1 MTINNINNTTEAE
14 VLPSIAK
21 KIKKPKGDFSA
32 FLQNLGKTD
41 KPKKDSAQNTSILNK
56 NIAKKPESKINS
68 PLVSNLLNNDSKK
81 INKPSIQTVQSTQN
95 NGTQN
100 VKLQNTKFEGQ
111 NEPQK
116 NQNQIEKNKSNND
129 IQNIPQNK
137 TKADILNALLQNKP
151 SDNTKPTNPIKSD
164 IKKVALSENEAL
176 PNNPNNNLNSLE
188 NNAIG
193 EDSPSLSK
201 SIPNTTN
208 ISNVPNTTPEQNNVK
223 NTEIESK
230 IPAQDSPKI
239 ADSNILNPINNLN
252 NLNAPIPANNKDEPL
267 DSATSPKNVG
277 QFSILNDEDIKLP
290 IKDTLKYGAFK
301 AFDALSLLKPSDG
314 KKLSDLIKKAD
325 ELALNLTKMSLQTK
339 KESTPLNNKI
349 SENLDLKNNNLKNQ
363 IDNSKT
369 PQTQENTTNPIKE
382 NMAKN
387 TLSPESTNKE
397 IAETKPQN
405 ENKTDTTKNESKNN
419 NQVANKDILKDTLNG
434 DSKDSKQDSP
444 QKQAHNNQTKPE
456 STKEALNNPQNM
468 PDTKMQEDLKPV
480 SFKQNEK
487 KEIKNSDEIKQNS
500 TEKTT
505 DSTNAN
511 NIKNEQLQKTFD
523 IKETMRSF
531 VTQLRQ
537 EIVNY
542 KPPLSK
548 ITLELNPANLGSVEV
563 SITHQGKNIQV
574 QLNANQNTINLF
586 IQNQSDLRAALSQ
599 IGYENIT
606 MSFSNGSQMG
616 FSDNKGNWNYQNIAK
631 DVNVNND
638 DSSEFDIANMDI
650 TIINNYA

>member
-1 MTINNINNTTEAE
+1 MTINNINNTNEAE

-21 KIKKPKGDFSA
+21 KMKKPKGDFST

-41 KPKKDSAQNTSILNK
+41 KTKKDSAQNTSILNK
-56 NIAKKPESKINS
+56 NIVNKPESKINS

-81 INKPSIQTVQSTQN
+81 TNKSSMQN
-95 NGTQN
+95 NGTQD
-100 VKLQNTKFEGQ
+100 VKLHNAKFEGQ
-111 NEPQK
+111 NESQK

-137 TKADILNALLQNKP
+137 TKADILNTLLQNKP

-164 IKKVALSENEAL
+164 IKKVAFSENEAL

-188 NNAIG
+188 NSALG

-201 SIPNTTN
+201 NIPNTTN
-208 ISNVPNTTPEQNNVK
+208 VPNETPAQNNVK
-223 NTEIESK
+223 NTEIESN
-230 IPAQDSPKI
+230 ISVQNSPKI
-239 ADSNILNPINNLN
+239 ADSNILNPTN
-252 NLNAPIPANNKDEPL
+252 NLNAPIPINNEDEPL
-267 DSATSPKNVG
+267 DSTTSPKNVG

-369 PQTQENTTNPIKE
+369 SQAQENTTNQIKE
-382 NMAKN
+382 NAAKN
-387 TLSPESTNKE
+387 TLFPESANKD

-405 ENKTDTTKNESKNN
+405 ENKTDATKNESKNN
-419 NQVANKDILKDTLNG
+419 NQIANKDILKDTLNG

-444 QKQAHNNQTKPE
+444 QKQAQNNQTKPE

-523 IKETMRSF
+523 IKETMRGF

-631 DVNVNND
+631 NINANNSD
-638 DSSEFDIANMDI
+638 DSSEFDVANMDI

>member
-1 MTINNINNTTEAE
+1 MTINNINNTNEAE

-21 KIKKPKGDFSA
+21 KMKKPKGDFSK

-41 KPKKDSAQNTSILNK
+41 KPKKDSVQNTSILNK
-56 NIAKKPESKINS
+56 NIVKKPESKINS

-81 INKPSIQTVQSTQN
+81 TNKPSMQN
-95 NGTQN
+95 NDIQD
-100 VKLQNTKFEGQ
+100 VKLHNAKFEGQ
-111 NEPQK
+111 NKPQK
-116 NQNQIEKNKSNND
+116 NQNQIEKNKLNND
-129 IQNIPQNK
+129 IQNIQQNK

-151 SDNTKPTNPIKSD
+151 SDNTKPTNPIKND
-164 IKKVALSENEAL
+164 IKKVALSEDEAL

-188 NNAIG
+188 NNALV
-193 EDSPSLSK
+193 EDSPNLSK
-201 SIPNTTN
+201 NIPNTTN
-208 ISNVPNTTPEQNNVK
+208 ISNVPNTTPAQNNVK
-223 NTEIESK
+223 NTEIESN
-230 IPAQDSPKI
+230 IPIQNSPKI
-239 ADSNILNPINNLN
+239 VDSNILNPINNLN
-252 NLNAPIPANNKDEPL
+252 APIPINNEDEPL

-325 ELALNLTKMSLQTK
+325 ELALNLTKINLQTK
-339 KESTPLNNKI
+339 KESTSLNNKI

-363 IDNSKT
+363 IDNSKIS
-369 PQTQENTTNPIKE
+369 QAQENTTNQIKE
-382 NMAKN
+382 NAAKN
-387 TLSPESTNKE
+387 TPSPESINKE

-419 NQVANKDILKDTLNG
+419 NQVANKDVLKDTLNG

-444 QKQAHNNQTKPE
+444 QKQAQNNQTKPE
-456 STKEALNNPQNM
+456 STKETLNNPQNM

-487 KEIKNSDEIKQNS
+487 KEIKNSDEIKQNN

-523 IKETMRSF
+523 IKETIRGF
-531 VTQLRQ
+531 VSQLRQ

-548 ITLELNPANLGSVEV
+548 ITLELNPANLGSLEV

-631 DVNVNND
+631 NINANTSD
-638 DSSEFDIANMDI
+638 DSSEFDVANMDI